1 MYCEK
6 CKRLLISDVCADCGK
21 KHVREVREDDPC
33 LLTEMKR
40 LWVDMLCDVLSQHD
54 IPHLAKSRQGA
65 WLTATFG
72 SFHED
77 VLLYVPYR
85 CFEAAQELYD
95 ELFSVEDA
103 SDDLDEIESVL

>member
-6 CKRLLISDVCADCGK
+6 CKRLLTSDICPDCGK
-21 KHVREVREDDPC
+21 KRVREVREDDPC

-40 LWVDMLCDVLSQHD
+40 LWADMLCDVLTQHE
-54 IPHLAKSRQGA
+54 IPHLAKSSQGA
-65 WLTATFG
+65 WLTVTFG

-77 VLLYVPYR
+77 VQVYVPY
-85 CFEAAQELYD
+85 CCLEAARELYD

-103 SDDLDEIESVL
+103 SDDLGEIEAVL

>member
-103 SDDLDEIESVL
+103 SDDLGEIESVL